1 LARDRSG
8 AERHLL
14 TDRRG
19 SLGRNVHSLTAIQT
33 TVNWSRGR
41 HHKGY
46 KMHIQNDNRTKA
58 PDEKRAGPALTSQS
72 VVSAIIITAI
82 TVATSDVSRELM
94 SQGRSPLVAAMSPV
108 VASRVSLSF
117 GWRDIKVPPISD
129 GEKALSRL
137 LRPHAHF
144 STEIYKEEAKGMPLR
159 QTPSASTPHLQGL
172 SL

>member
-1 LARDRSG
+1 
-8 AERHLL
+8 
-14 TDRRG
+14 
-19 SLGRNVHSLTAIQT
+19 
-33 TVNWSRGR
+33 
-41 HHKGY
+41 
-46 KMHIQNDNRTKA
+46 MHIQNDNRTKA

-94 SQGRSPLVAAMSPV
+94 SQGRSPL